1 MTFPRFFIDR
11 PIFAIVLSVL
21 MMIGGIVSFFQLP
34 LSEYPAVTP
43 PTVQVTT
50 AYPGANPD
58 VIAQTVATPL
68 EQAITG
74 VEGMLYMSSQ
84 SATDG
89 RMILT
94 ITFDQHID
102 PDMAQIQVQ
111 NRVSRVLSRLPDEV
125 QRQGV
130 VTQKTSPDILMV
142 VHLLSPEQRYDPLYI
157 SNYAYLQVRDELLR
171 LRRETPAWGSYAHFA
186 HGSASLPPQVL
197 YDALDSWLEA
207 ERRWGVQRAAEHFA
221 EPLLAVRDS
230 VARVLGTQPRHIA
243 LLDCASRAWS
253 VAFAAALAAHPRIR
267 AISSFDEYGS
277 NSLCLLAARQQ
288 RGLELRLIDA
298 RGDAAQLLQRL
309 DEQLHDLAPGQTP
322 LLSLSAVPTGHGAA
336 TALEGVAERIRAHG
350 GLLFLD
356 ASHAVGQLPLAVE
369 AIGCDVL
376 VFPPRKWL
384 RGPKGLG
391 VLYLGERA
399 LERLALPDGLDV
411 GGAQWSDAFA
421 LQARDDARRFEC
433 SEFNPG
439 LRLALKASCDYL
451 LQTDVRR
458 IARRNRQLRERIAQ
472 QLYRRLG
479 WTPLEQGPHAS
490 ALMTY
495 AAPELSGEQ
504 WLKRLHARGV
514 NASYIGPQYARW
526 ALREQA
532 LPGVLRLT
540 PHYLTDDSEIERLGE
555 ALEDCLRQRAA
566 S

>member
-1 MTFPRFFIDR
+1 MSALFPAAPDAF
-11 PIFAIVLSVL
+11 
-21 MMIGGIVSFFQLP
+21 
-34 LSEYPAVTP
+34 
-43 PTVQVTT
+43 
-50 AYPGANPD
+50 GA
-58 VIAQTVATPL
+58 
-68 EQAITG
+68 
-74 VEGMLYMSSQ
+74 
-84 SATDG
+84 
-89 RMILT
+89 
-94 ITFDQHID
+94 
-102 PDMAQIQVQ
+102 
-111 NRVSRVLSRLPDEV
+111 
-125 QRQGV
+125 
-130 VTQKTSPDILMV
+130 
-142 VHLLSPEQRYDPLYI
+142 
-157 SNYAYLQVRDELLR
+157 DELLR

-336 TALEGVAERIRAHG
+336 TALEGVAERIRAHD
-350 GLLFLD
+350 GLFFLD

-433 SEFNPG
+433 SE
-439 LRLALKASCDYL
+439 
-451 LQTDVRR
+451 
-458 IARRNRQLRERIAQ
+458 
-472 QLYRRLG
+472 
-479 WTPLEQGPHAS
+479 WPHAS

-540 PHYLTDDSEIERLGE
+540 PHYLTDDGEIERLGE

>member
-1 MTFPRFFIDR
+1 MQTSPA
-11 PIFAIVLSVL
+11 PAIVAGGAYQPVVL
-21 MMIGGIVSFFQLP
+21 HAGIAYVSGQLP
-34 LSEYPAVTP
+34 RQHGELRWTGKVGSEL
-43 PTVQVTT
+43 
-50 AYPGANPD
+50 D
-58 VIAQTVATPL
+58 L
-68 EQAITG
+68 EQARQAARLCAACCLLALEEALGGLQRVERLLKVTG
-74 VEGMLYMSSQ
+74 YVA
-84 SATDG
+84 SAAG
-89 RMILT
+89 
-94 ITFDQHID
+94 FVQQPAVID
-102 PDMAQIQVQ
+102 AA
-111 NRVSRVLSRLPDEV
+111 SEYFDEV
-125 QRQGV
+125 LGARGGHARAAVGV
-130 VTQKTSPDILMV
+130 AAARRRGGGGTDRGGAAMSALFPAAPD
-142 VHLLSPEQRYDPLYI
+142 
-157 SNYAYLQVRDELLR
+157 AFGADELLR

-197 YDALDSWLEA
+197 YEALDSWLEA

-336 TALEGVAERIRAHG
+336 TALEGVAERIRAHD
-350 GLLFLD
+350 GLFFLD

-369 AIGCDVL
+369 ATGCDVL

-540 PHYLTDDSEIERLGE
+540 PHYLTDDGEIERLGE

>member
-1 MTFPRFFIDR
+1 MQTSPA
-11 PIFAIVLSVL
+11 PAIVAGGAYQPVVL
-21 MMIGGIVSFFQLP
+21 HAGIAYVSGQLP
-34 LSEYPAVTP
+34 RQHGELRWTGKVGSEL
-43 PTVQVTT
+43 
-50 AYPGANPD
+50 D
-58 VIAQTVATPL
+58 L
-68 EQAITG
+68 EQARQAARLCAACCLLALEEALGGLQRVERLLKVTG
-74 VEGMLYMSSQ
+74 YVA
-84 SATDG
+84 SAAG
-89 RMILT
+89 
-94 ITFDQHID
+94 FVQQPAVID
-102 PDMAQIQVQ
+102 AA
-111 NRVSRVLSRLPDEV
+111 SEYFDEV
-125 QRQGV
+125 LGARGGGGG
-130 VTQKTSPDILMV
+130 TDRGGAAMSALFPAAPD
-142 VHLLSPEQRYDPLYI
+142 
-157 SNYAYLQVRDELLR
+157 AFGADELLR

-197 YDALDSWLEA
+197 YEALDSWLEA

-336 TALEGVAERIRAHG
+336 TALEGVAERIRAHD
-350 GLLFLD
+350 GLFFLD

-369 AIGCDVL
+369 ATGCDVL

-540 PHYLTDDSEIERLGE
+540 PHYLTDDGEIERLGE

>member
-1 MTFPRFFIDR
+1 MQTSPA
-11 PIFAIVLSVL
+11 PAIVAGGAYQPVVL
-21 MMIGGIVSFFQLP
+21 HAGIAYVSGQLP
-34 LSEYPAVTP
+34 RQHGELRWTGKVGSEL
-43 PTVQVTT
+43 
-50 AYPGANPD
+50 D
-58 VIAQTVATPL
+58 L
-68 EQAITG
+68 EQARQAARLCAACCLLALEEALGGLQRVERLLKVTG
-74 VEGMLYMSSQ
+74 YVA
-84 SATDG
+84 SAAG
-89 RMILT
+89 
-94 ITFDQHID
+94 FVQQPAVID
-102 PDMAQIQVQ
+102 A
-111 NRVSRVLSRLPDEV
+111 
-125 QRQGV
+125 
-130 VTQKTSPDILMV
+130 
-142 VHLLSPEQRYDPLYI
+142 
-157 SNYAYLQVRDELLR
+157 
-171 LRRETPAWGSYAHFA
+171 
-186 HGSASLPPQVL
+186 AS
-197 YDALDSWLEA
+197 
-207 ERRWGVQRAAEHFA
+207 EHFA

-336 TALEGVAERIRAHG
+336 TALEGVAERIRAHD
-350 GLLFLD
+350 GLFFLD

-369 AIGCDVL
+369 ATGCDVL

-540 PHYLTDDSEIERLGE
+540 PHYLTDDGEIERLGE

>member
-1 MTFPRFFIDR
+1 M
-11 PIFAIVLSVL
+11 
-21 MMIGGIVSFFQLP
+21 
-34 LSEYPAVTP
+34 
-43 PTVQVTT
+43 
-50 AYPGANPD
+50 
-58 VIAQTVATPL
+58 
-68 EQAITG
+68 
-74 VEGMLYMSSQ
+74 
-84 SATDG
+84 
-89 RMILT
+89 
-94 ITFDQHID
+94 
-102 PDMAQIQVQ
+102 
-111 NRVSRVLSRLPDEV
+111 
-125 QRQGV
+125 
-130 VTQKTSPDILMV
+130 
-142 VHLLSPEQRYDPLYI
+142 
-157 SNYAYLQVRDELLR
+157 
-171 LRRETPAWGSYAHFA
+171 
-186 HGSASLPPQVL
+186 
-197 YDALDSWLEA
+197 
-207 ERRWGVQRAAEHFA
+207 
-221 EPLLAVRDS
+221 
-230 VARVLGTQPRHIA
+230 
-243 LLDCASRAWS
+243 
-253 VAFAAALAAHPRIR
+253 
-267 AISSFDEYGS
+267 
-277 NSLCLLAARQQ
+277 
-288 RGLELRLIDA
+288 
-298 RGDAAQLLQRL
+298 
-309 DEQLHDLAPGQTP
+309 
-322 LLSLSAVPTGHGAA
+322 
-336 TALEGVAERIRAHG
+336 AERIRAHD

-399 LERLALPDGLDV
+399 LERLALPDRLDV

-540 PHYLTDDSEIERLGE
+540 PHYLTDDGEIERLGE

>member
-1 MTFPRFFIDR
+1 MSALFPAAPDAF
-11 PIFAIVLSVL
+11 
-21 MMIGGIVSFFQLP
+21 
-34 LSEYPAVTP
+34 
-43 PTVQVTT
+43 
-50 AYPGANPD
+50 GA
-58 VIAQTVATPL
+58 
-68 EQAITG
+68 
-74 VEGMLYMSSQ
+74 
-84 SATDG
+84 
-89 RMILT
+89 
-94 ITFDQHID
+94 
-102 PDMAQIQVQ
+102 
-111 NRVSRVLSRLPDEV
+111 
-125 QRQGV
+125 
-130 VTQKTSPDILMV
+130 
-142 VHLLSPEQRYDPLYI
+142 
-157 SNYAYLQVRDELLR
+157 DELLR

-336 TALEGVAERIRAHG
+336 TALEGVAERIRAHD

-384 RGPKGLG
+384 RGQRDSACSISANAPWSAWPCPTGWTSAARNG
-391 VLYLGERA
+391 VTPSPCRHGMTR
-399 LERLALPDGLDV
+399 
-411 GGAQWSDAFA
+411 GASN
-421 LQARDDARRFEC
+421 ARSSTRGCAWRSRPVATTC
-433 SEFNPG
+433 CRPTSGASPG
-439 LRLALKASCDYL
+439 ATASC
-451 LQTDVRR
+451 
-458 IARRNRQLRERIAQ
+458 A
-472 QLYRRLG
+472 
-479 WTPLEQGPHAS
+479 
-490 ALMTY
+490 
-495 AAPELSGEQ
+495 
-504 WLKRLHARGV
+504 
-514 NASYIGPQYARW
+514 NASPSSSTAGSAGRRWNKGRTPAR
-526 ALREQA
+526 
-532 LPGVLRLT
+532 
-540 PHYLTDDSEIERLGE
+540 
-555 ALEDCLRQRAA
+555 
-566 S
+566 